1 MPSNA
6 TKACSTTLPCCT
18 IAGNDNQRLEL
29 CVPVLVRC
37 LVGESTSGARQSCVR
52 GLPASVLSSEFYAV
66 QVLARPQNLSILW
79 NREVSLIRR
88 SSKYTFLWPTVQDP
102 SITEVSLIQRAIIE
116 RFHCTACTNVSLI
129 LRFSMSTL
137 FLNSWQELGGMRLY
151 ECYWRWVILDTA

>member
-1 MPSNA
+1 M
-6 TKACSTTLPCCT
+6 
-18 IAGNDNQRLEL
+18 NQPA
-29 CVPVLVRC
+29 VPDK
-37 LVGESTSGARQSCVR
+37 SCVR

-66 QVLARPQNLSILW
+66 QVLAGPQNLSTLR

-102 SITEVSLIQRAIIE
+102 SITEVSLIQRAVIE

-137 FLNSWQELGGMRLY
+137 SLNSWQELGGDEAIQMLL
-151 ECYWRWVILDTA
+151 EVGDTGYCITF